1 MESSRFFLYR
11 VFDMVENN
19 RKQAVKD
26 MLNAETW
33 QATNEYH
40 VKACLELVSLS
51 YLRIAMIHL

>member
-11 VFDMVENN
+11 VFNMVESN

-26 MLNAETW
+26 MLDADDVTSVK
-33 QATNEYH
+33 EYH
-40 VKACLELVSLS
+40 VKSCLELVSLS